1 MEFLFIDERGPQES
15 FRLSQPYDKVNKIAY
30 GTDDMHLYVA
40 NVVKIKKADID
51 IVNEEY
57 LKIEESYFSTRKNL
71 ASSEELKGQKILERK
86 RFKYGIASM
95 KKNDVEFY
103 NSVFDMMIEY
113 SIENCLFSIS
123 KMALIIDSR
132 LSEWIWDITDRTGY
146 SPTLLKYVL
155 TKYAE
160 IECSEDVIKKLLDKN
175 VGLDAVLYAIQQ
187 DLFNIIIDNN
197 DNKRMHL
204 QTNSYSELLELIN
217 KTKLTD
223 IVEPELDAS
232 FNWEKFSF
240 PLDLWLLEIYGS
252 EKHPNLSVVLDEG
265 IPTAPFERFD
275 FHKIKENEKSEEHVG
290 LRIADVIV
298 AITGKYMSKLSVAN
312 KYDLDNP
319 TQRVQ
324 LSSEWFDFDESQ
336 FELVKLLSAIIFKED
351 RIYGYGVDTFF
362 DTSLLFET
370 FIRYINSYDCYTEY
384 EMITTSEHSYFHFNV
399 LTEKMREKWSA
410 SFHYEAMT
418 MGMYGG
424 LKEAI
429 EKGQYHPL

>member
-15 FRLSQPYDKVNKIAY
+15 FRVSEPYNKVNKIAY
-30 GTDDMHLYVA
+30 GKDDMHLYVA
-40 NVVKIKKADID
+40 NVVKIKEVDLAR
-51 IVNEEY
+51 VNEKY
-57 LKIEESYFSTRKNL
+57 LKIEENYYSTRKKLDN
-71 ASSEELKGQKILERK
+71 SKELKGQKILERK

-95 KKNDVEFY
+95 ATNDVEFY
-103 NSVFDMMIEY
+103 KSVFNLMIKY
-113 SIENCLFSIS
+113 GIENCLFSIS
-123 KMALIIDSR
+123 KMALVVDSR
-132 LSEWIWDITDRTGY
+132 LSEWIWNVTERNKY

-187 DLFNIIIDNN
+187 DLFNIISENN

-217 KTKLTD
+217 NTKLTD
-223 IVEPELDAS
+223 IVEPEWDAS

-240 PLDLWLLEIYGS
+240 PLDLWLLEMYFS
-252 EKHPNLSVVLDEG
+252 ETHPNLSVVLDEG
-265 IPTAPFERFD
+265 IPVSPFERFD
-275 FHKIKENEKSEEHVG
+275 FHEIKENEKSEEHVG

-312 KYDLDNP
+312 KHNLDNP

-324 LSSEWFDFDESQ
+324 LSSDWFDFNESQ
-336 FELVKLLSAIIFKED
+336 FELVKLLSTIIFKED
-351 RIYGYGVDTFF
+351 RKYCYGVDTFF

-370 FIRYINSYDCYTEY
+370 FIRYISSYDYYTEY
-384 EMITTSEHSYFHFNV
+384 KSLTTSEHSDYHFSV
-399 LTEKMREKWSA
+399 LAEKMGEKWNDSIR
-410 SFHYEAMT
+410 YEAMT
-418 MGMYGG
+418 MGIYGS

-429 EKGQYHPL
+429 EQGQYHPL